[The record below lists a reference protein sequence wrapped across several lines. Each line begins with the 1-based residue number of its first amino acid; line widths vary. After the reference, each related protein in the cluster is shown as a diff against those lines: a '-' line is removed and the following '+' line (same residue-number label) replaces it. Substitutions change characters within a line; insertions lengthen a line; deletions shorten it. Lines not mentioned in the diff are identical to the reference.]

1 VEPGYDTMRHK
12 IAEFSEDVQRRI
24 ARQLEIQDRFFRR
37 PAHHAADVEPSVVHA
52 PSSQDAAQAPDARDL
67 RTDFP
72 CRGRVVIR
80 IHCVRNRLADPDG
93 MCVKWIIDSMVA
105 AGVLRDDSCQFI
117 ASSPIVT
124 QERGDEETTV
134 VSVEE
139 AETGDNT

>member
-1 VEPGYDTMRHK
+1 MTPCDTKLQNSART
-12 IAEFSEDVQRRI
+12 FSEELRDNSKYRTV
-24 ARQLEIQDRFFRR
+24 FSV
-37 PAHHAADVEPSVVHA
+37 DVEPSVVHA